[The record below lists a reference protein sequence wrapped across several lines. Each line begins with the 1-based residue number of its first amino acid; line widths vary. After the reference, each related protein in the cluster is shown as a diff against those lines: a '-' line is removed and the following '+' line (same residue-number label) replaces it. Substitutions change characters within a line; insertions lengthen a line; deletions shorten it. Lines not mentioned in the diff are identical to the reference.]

1 MSNIFIKI
9 EKDANT
15 VKYIKLIRDYDKTI
29 SIGDIKRKIDSGD
42 YIIEFDPFG
51 YSLEDE
57 IVKHISE
64 KQYIKRFYKMVQDLQ
79 KAGAVITVFDKH
91 GDSGDIRFLKRE
103 LDMCLG
109 IIAETNRYPD

>member
-42 YIIEFDPFG
+42 YE
-51 YSLEDE
+51 S
-57 IVKHISE
+57 
-64 KQYIKRFYKMVQDLQ
+64 DLIHL
-79 KAGAVITVFDKH
+79 VILYMMKV
-91 GDSGDIRFLKRE
+91 
-103 LDMCLG
+103 
-109 IIAETNRYPD
+109 

>member
-1 MSNIFIKI
+1 MSSIFIKI

-42 YIIEFDPFG
+42 YVIEFDPFG
-51 YSLEDE
+51 YSLYDE
-57 IVKHISE
+57 SVKNISE
-64 KQYIKRFYKMVQDLQ
+64 KQYIKRFYKLVQELQ
-79 KAGAVITVFDKH
+79 KAGAIITVFDED
-91 GDSGDIRFLKRE
+91 GDSGDIQFLKRE

-109 IIAETNRYPD
+109 IIAETKRYPD

>member
-42 YIIEFDPFG
+42 YVIEFDPFG
-51 YSLEDE
+51 YSLYDE
-57 IVKHISE
+57 SVKNISE
-64 KQYIKRFYKMVQDLQ
+64 KQYIKRFYKLVQELQ
-79 KAGAVITVFDKH
+79 KAGAIITVFDED
-91 GDSGDIRFLKRE
+91 GDSGGIQFLKRE
-103 LDMCLG
+103 LDMCLD
-109 IIAETNRYPD
+109 IIAETKRYPD